1 MVDKKIAYSVKKAAV
16 PKYYKSYLHRCINAW
31 VGAHCERMSTGGSWI
46 NTEKNWHI
54 NALKL
59 KSILLSLISIVK
71 DMGFM

>member
-16 PKYYKSYLHRCINAW
+16 PKYYKSYLHRCINAC

-54 NALKL
+54 KAL
-59 KSILLSLISIVK
+59 KSIVLSLISIVK